1 MKASEIYESV
11 KYNEEVREKWGNT
24 EAFSQYEEKTDNYS
38 KDKWNALAD
47 TMNCIMSEFAD
58 CMKMD
63 LLPSSDTAIGLVQ
76 KLQDYITENYYNCT
90 DEILSG
96 LGKMYVA
103 DERFRSNIDRNG
115 EGTAEFINK
124 AIECYCRK

>member
-1 MKASEIYESV
+1 MKASEIYESG

-24 EAFSQYEEKTDNYS
+24 EAFSQYKEKTDNYS

-63 LLPSSDTAIGLVQ
+63 ESYSSDTAIGLVQ
-76 KLQDYITENYYNCT
+76 KLQEYITENYYNCT
-90 DEILSG
+90 DKILAG